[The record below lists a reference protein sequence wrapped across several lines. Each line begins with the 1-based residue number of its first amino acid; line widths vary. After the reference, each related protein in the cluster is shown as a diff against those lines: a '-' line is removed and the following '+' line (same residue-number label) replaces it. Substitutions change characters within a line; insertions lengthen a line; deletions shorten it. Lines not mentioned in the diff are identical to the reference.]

1 MCCSSWM
8 LSPPSTGQSTFR
20 YVTQYLISSII
31 ITRRVSHN
39 SYYYSGRLTAL
50 MDAEAMFD
58 PGEHLD
64 AAVVL
69 KSPQSS
75 DINAHSQTDNASCTY
90 ALRYQHRSYN
100 RAWNIP
106 SISVSVRHRGVQSR
120 NQWPKWAEMK
130 IIYQHCFNIYWH
142 EAPRQRSALSA
153 ARLHIKMSTKHRRGH
168 AEVLFQRAVWFVFWE
183 ATIICTGGLQDGFQ
197 VCEVSMR
204 QIKLCNHSN
213 LSKQP
218 DLINYYLRQRLK
230 LDLNQMR
237 KKSSE
242 KTRAASA
249 LRSPDLK
256 APVHRDSN

>member
-1 MCCSSWM
+1 M

-100 RAWNIP
+100 RA
-106 SISVSVRHRGVQSR
+106 
-120 NQWPKWAEMK
+120 
-130 IIYQHCFNIYWH
+130 
-142 EAPRQRSALSA
+142 
-153 ARLHIKMSTKHRRGH
+153 
-168 AEVLFQRAVWFVFWE
+168 
-183 ATIICTGGLQDGFQ
+183 
-197 VCEVSMR
+197 
-204 QIKLCNHSN
+204 
-213 LSKQP
+213 
-218 DLINYYLRQRLK
+218 
-230 LDLNQMR
+230 
-237 KKSSE
+237 
-242 KTRAASA
+242 
-249 LRSPDLK
+249 
-256 APVHRDSN
+256 